1 MSFDLNLFIV
11 TNLVKGVKNGTFT
24 KEYANITAVNY
35 LSKGMLTEDDVI
47 SVNAQ
52 VEAWEAEKNTVVE
65 SAESSEE
72 IMVEDLIEELG
83 TETETTDETDSE
95 DLPEDETEVV
105 EDVTEEPESVKE
117 TTEETI

>member
-1 MSFDLNLFIV
+1 MFDLNLFIV

-52 VEAWEAEKNTVVE
+52 VEAWEAENEAQNAENNVVSDLNEENTDYSE
-65 SAESSEE
+65 DGAISSEYE
-72 IMVEDLIEELG
+72 ATEGTESDSLIEN
-83 TETETTDETDSE
+83 
-95 DLPEDETEVV
+95 
-105 EDVTEEPESVKE
+105 TEES
-117 TTEETI
+117 EELIDAEEEGEPLA

>member
-1 MSFDLNLFIV
+1 MFDLNSFIV

-35 LSKGMLTEDDVI
+35 LSKGMLTENDVI

-52 VEAWEAEKNTVVE
+52 VEAWEAEKNAVYETVE
-65 SAESSEE
+65 PSEE
-72 IMVEDLIEELG
+72 IPVEDVAEE
-83 TETETTDETDSE
+83 ETAEETDSD
-95 DLPEDETEVV
+95 DLPEDESEVA
-105 EDVTEEPESVKE
+105 EDVTEEPESVEE